1 MNQYFKSKE
10 VKERWMVYQPTN
22 RQQLAINGKWKGVQ
36 CDWIIYYSSVQSPSH
51 AQLLP
56 PHGLQ
61 HVRLRRPSP
70 APRVCSNLCP
80 SSRWHHPTISSFVI
94 PFSSCLQS
102 FPASGTFP
110 VSRLFLSGGQRIGAS
125 ASATGLPMNS
135 WGWFPLGLTGLISLL
150 SEGLLRVFFSTTIR
164 KQQFFTTQPSLW
176 SNYHIRTWLLEK
188 P

>member
-10 VKERWMVYQPTN
+10 VKERWLVYQPTN

-61 HVRLRRPSP
+61 HVRLRCPSP

-102 FPASGTFP
+102 FPASGGQSVGALASAPIFP
-110 VSRLFLSGGQRIGAS
+110 VNTQD
-125 ASATGLPMNS
+125 
-135 WGWFPLGLTGLISLL
+135 WFPLCLTGLISLPYRRVVM
-150 SEGLLRVFFSTTIR
+150 EGWDL
-164 KQQFFTTQPSLW
+164 K
-176 SNYHIRTWLLEK
+176 EK
-188 P
+188 LMPDGKGSHLFQAGKD